1 MTPVA
6 LALAERA
13 VPRYTSYP
21 TAPHF
26 TPAVNAAVYDS
37 WLDALPES
45 VPVSLYIHVPY
56 CAELCLGHAAI
67 SGAGARSLSVLSI
80 SSIERPLVSG
90 AISQKAQA
98 ANAYQKA
105 R

>member
-26 TPAVNAAVYDS
+26 TPAVDGAGYAN
-37 WLDALPES
+37 WLDALPQDAT
-45 VPVSLYIHVPY
+45 VSLYIHVDR
-56 CAELCLGHAAI
+56 GAARH
-67 SGAGARSLSVLSI
+67 SRAV
-80 SSIERPLVSG
+80 
-90 AISQKAQA
+90 
-98 ANAYQKA
+98 
-105 R
+105 